1 MREVPR
7 EFTGRGLEKLFEL
20 CSFAKMSKQRQM
32 EYLAEFMARLDEQS
46 RLRTAW
52 ENGEEKGIEKGI
64 EKGKE
69 DTARELKRL
78 GIAQDII
85 CQATGLLAEEVAA
98 L

>member
-1 MREVPR
+1 
-7 EFTGRGLEKLFEL
+7 
-20 CSFAKMSKQRQM
+20 M

-64 EKGKE
+64 ERGKAEGKAEGKE
-69 DTARELKRL
+69 EERLANARKFKAL
-78 GIAQDII
+78 GVAEEII
-85 CQATGLLAEEVAA
+85 CQATGLSAEEVAA

>member
-1 MREVPR
+1 
-7 EFTGRGLEKLFEL
+7 
-20 CSFAKMSKQRQM
+20 M

-64 EKGKE
+64 EKGRAEGKAE
-69 DTARELKRL
+69 ERLANARKFKAL
-78 GIAQDII
+78 GVAEEII
-85 CQATGLLAEEVAA
+85 CQATGLSAEEVAA

>member
-1 MREVPR
+1 
-7 EFTGRGLEKLFEL
+7 
-20 CSFAKMSKQRQM
+20 M

-52 ENGEEKGIEKGI
+52 ENGEEKGI

-85 CQATGLLAEEVAA
+85 CQATGLLAEEVAV

>member
-1 MREVPR
+1 
-7 EFTGRGLEKLFEL
+7 
-20 CSFAKMSKQRQM
+20 M

-64 EKGKE
+64 ERGKTE
-69 DTARELKRL
+69 ERVANARKLKAL
-78 GIAQDII
+78 GVAHDII
-85 CQATGLLAEEVAA
+85 CQATGLTAEEVAA